1 MTSDEL
7 GRRRRP
13 RKRSRVEGRPPRRPR
28 KRSSVEGPPRR
39 RPPRRSVGIEG
50 QRKPWSRSA
59 RLGENIEL
67 RAKAPYRAAS
77 MEIRPGLYVVG
88 ELRGDDL
95 DFGASLNLSK
105 HLLSAAKTGVK
116 ALESKSGKSKKRKGR
131 HARRMAVLRQ
141 REQAMAI
148 REHRLR
154 EREATMER
162 FEQWLKRVLPSGSGE
177 SSRSPFQR
185 RATPWMGDE
194 DLAGIAEVGEDEPYD
209 LARLMAQ
216 WHEDD
221 E

>member
-1 MTSDEL
+1 MNWDE
-7 GRRRRP
+7 GGDRASAVVS
-13 RKRSRVEGRPPRRPR
+13 KVDHDGGRPSAARWKVPRGAGHLAAVWV
-28 KRSSVEGPPRR
+28 RSPPPR
-39 RPPRRSVGIEG
+39 
-50 QRKPWSRSA
+50 RKPWSRSA
-59 RLGENIEL
+59 RLGENIEV

-88 ELRGDDL
+88 ELQGEAL

-105 HLLSAAKTGVK
+105 HLFNAAKSGVK
-116 ALESKSGKSKKRKGR
+116 ALESKSDKSKKRKGR
-131 HARRMAVLRQ
+131 HARRLAYLQQ

-154 EREATMER
+154 EREATMKR
-162 FEQWLKRVLPSGSGE
+162 FEEWLKRVLPSGSDE
-177 SSRSPFQR
+177 SSRSPFRR

-194 DLAGIAEVGEDEPYD
+194 DLAGIAEVSEDEPYN